1 MKSTNLMELVA
12 AVKAGKITAVKD
24 QYGNIRGV
32 GVNNPDLKVSE
43 VGYVK
48 QVGCGQ
54 VIGRTLEEMQADE
67 RAMREWT
74 SKYNY
79 SDVIDAINVGQ
90 VLAKPTWDENDV
102 ATLTRMLDSY
112 VAANREVRTVERTV
126 TVPAPA
132 ARGGLSDSDLANY
145 LTVDE
150 LKAIRNRANREGD
163 LTVKNAARRALR
175 RKGVTNA

>member
-102 ATLTRMLDSY
+102 ATLTRIS
-112 VAANREVRTVERTV
+112 
-126 TVPAPA
+126 
-132 ARGGLSDSDLANY
+132 S
-145 LTVDE
+145 
-150 LKAIRNRANREGD
+150 
-163 LTVKNAARRALR
+163 
-175 RKGVTNA
+175 